1 MATPKVILISE
12 FPLPYSKI
20 GSWSTLY
27 KNYLSQENS
36 IDYIVC
42 EQPEYFFRN
51 VNYQIVKNNFWTK
64 IYKKI
69 TKKRHQPF
77 IKALHK
83 IVDKDEKYMLQIID
97 NSGFLIAL
105 EAYFEKKGNRKQ
117 FYIQY
122 FYHGYVPVFKKYGEE
137 KFYKKIDELIL
148 LTDKAVNKIKE
159 NKNSLQNTIS
169 YLHNGVDT
177 AKFFALSESEKE
189 SLNTEMNLAG
199 KKIFVW
205 CSQDRPKKGLQIILD
220 LWENKYKNNTNYVL
234 LVIGCQPREQKID
247 GVQFLGKIK
256 NDLLPKYYQMADV
269 YLFPTL
275 CEEGFGMSLIEA
287 MHCGCYCIASAYG
300 GVPEVLQY
308 GKLGK
313 LIEHPE
319 DIKNWEIAI
328 EDYVNGKVIKT
339 AIPKNL
345 YTSDTWNNGMNRIV
359 IEAKNRFN
367 I

>member
-27 KNYLSQENS
+27 NNCLSQENR
-36 IDYIVC
+36 IDYLVC
-42 EQPEYFFRN
+42 EQPEYFFKK
-51 VNYQIVKNNFWTK
+51 VNYQIVKQNFWTK
-64 IYKKI
+64 FYKKI

-77 IKALHK
+77 IKALDK
-83 IVDKDEKYMLQIID
+83 IVDKDEKYILQIID
-97 NSGFLIAL
+97 NSGFLSAL
-105 EAYFEKKGNRKQ
+105 EDYFKKKGNRKQ

-122 FYHGYVPVFKKYGEE
+122 FYHGYVPVFEKYSQE
-137 KFYKKIDELIL
+137 KFYKKIDELIV
-148 LTDKAVNKIKE
+148 LTEKARIKIKE
-159 NKNSLQNTIS
+159 NNISLPNTIS

-177 AKFFALSESEKE
+177 AKFFALSELEKE
-189 SLNTEMNLAG
+189 SLKTEMNVSG

-205 CSQDRPKKGLQIILD
+205 CSQDRPKKGLKIILD
-220 LWENKYKNNTNYVL
+220 LWGNKYKNNSDYVL

-247 GVQFLGKIK
+247 GVLFLGKIK
-256 NDLLPKYYQMADV
+256 NDLLSKYYQIADV

-328 EDYVNGKVIKT
+328 ENYVNGNAKKT

-345 YTSDTWNNGMNRIV
+345 YTSVTWNKEMDRI
-359 IEAKNRFN
+359 IIDAKNRFN
-367 I
+367 E